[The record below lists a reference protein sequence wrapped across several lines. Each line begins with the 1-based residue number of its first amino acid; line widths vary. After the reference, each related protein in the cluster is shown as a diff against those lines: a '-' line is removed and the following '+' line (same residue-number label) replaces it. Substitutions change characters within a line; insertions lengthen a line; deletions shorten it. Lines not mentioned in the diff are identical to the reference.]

1 MISVI
6 SPLSVPTNFDA
17 QSYLRCD
24 QAIADRK
31 HDSLDAVSRTERLHR
46 LVDVPLHGAIRDVE
60 LLADSKGRKTLG
72 QQTKNVYLSLG
83 QLTGRGGGAP
93 RSLSKP

>member
-1 MISVI
+1 M
-6 SPLSVPTNFDA
+6 
-17 QSYLRCD
+17 YLRCD

-60 LLADSKGRKTLG
+60 LLADSRGRKSLG
-72 QQTKNVYLSLG
+72 HQTKNVYLSPG
-83 QLTGRGGGAP
+83 QRDWSCALADP
-93 RSLSKP
+93 W